1 MAIDLRDV
9 TLEATAEVQAVLMEV
24 TRELTE
30 PQQEALV
37 RRMWA
42 EMPEEMKA
50 QFQKEDPQGFAALM
64 DLLDE

>member
-50 QFQKEDPQGFAALM
+50 KFQAEDPEGFAALM